1 MNKLKGWLKPN
12 ELTPDPTD
20 YNCIIESFGSAGV
33 DEIIRALA
41 DEGMELKPETVRDVV
56 TRYNRKCAEMVFRGI
71 NVNTGLV
78 LMRAVVKGA
87 FFDKKWD
94 AKRNKLYVAITQGA
108 GLRAEAANTTVEI
121 MGEHPDPIAI
131 YGIADLSTGKTDG
144 TLTRGF
150 NAELKGSFIK
160 ITGDDEACGLYL
172 RNADTG
178 VDTKLEARYIAVN
191 DPSKVMF
198 IVPPAITEGAYELRV
213 VTQYTVGAKPLKQP
227 RSVTLQYMLEIA

>member
-1 MNKLKGWLKPN
+1 MNQLKGWLKPN
-12 ELTPDPTD
+12 DLTPDPTD

-33 DEIIRALA
+33 DDIIRALT

-56 TRYNRKCAEMVFRGI
+56 TRYNRKCAETVFRGV

-78 LMRAVVKGA
+78 LMRPVVKGA
-87 FFDKKWD
+87 FYDKKWD

-108 GLRAEAANTTVEI
+108 TLRAEAANTSVQI

-131 YGIADLSTGKTDG
+131 YSVADLSTGKTDG

-150 NAELKGSFIK
+150 NAEVKGAFIR
-160 ITGDDEACGLYL
+160 IAGDDEACGIYL

-178 VDTKLEARYIAVN
+178 DDTKLDARYIAVN
-191 DPSKVMF
+191 DPSRVMF
-198 IVPPAITEGAYELRV
+198 IVPNDLAEGVYELRI
-213 VTQYTVGAKPLKQP
+213 VTQYTAGAKALKQP
-227 RSVTLQYMLEIA
+227 RNASLQYVLEIA